1 MADLRALKDKAD
13 QCLGR
18 RQYRQAEKVYA
29 ELIRHDPN
37 DARLHVRMGELA
49 RRLGEPQRAAQSYY
63 RAAQLFAR
71 EGQGTKARGACLIAR
86 ELDPATP
93 ALPMISDIANREER
107 KRAIEFEDAAARAV
121 RAG

>member
-13 QCLGR
+13 QCVGR
-18 RQYRQAEKVYA
+18 RQYRQAEKAYA
-29 ELIRHDPN
+29 ELIRLDPN

-49 RRLGEPQRAAQSYY
+49 RRLGASERAAQSYY

-71 EGQGTKARGACLIAR
+71 EGQEARARCACLIAR
-86 ELDPATP
+86 ELDPDAKTP
-93 ALPMISDIANREER
+93 PMIWGIVDREER
-107 KRAIEFEDAAARAV
+107 KRAIEREDAAALAA